1 MRRIWAIL
9 LVMMAAMSALAAD
22 FELNLLAGTKG
33 GASVKVGGMVTD
45 FAKGFPLGLEGSV
58 SYSWRDPGN
67 AYDARRIFVN
77 DNTNGT
83 PEKSGYF
90 WDLRLDLLHRVRAL
104 GMENLYLLGGARY
117 SMFVG
122 HFEYIGGNED
132 FDVTS
137 NQFGLGLGARA
148 SFPMGSRI
156 ALTVLAGVDYYF
168 PASLEG
174 HDTIYRPDDEN
185 VNSKHDYT
193 YATADEAINQLGVV
207 PLLMIGLSFTL

>member
-1 MRRIWAIL
+1 
-9 LVMMAAMSALAAD
+9 MMAAMSAWAAD
-22 FELNLLAGTKG
+22 FNLSLLAGTKG
-33 GASVKVGGMVTD
+33 GASVQVGGMVTD
-45 FAKGFPLGLEGSV
+45 FAKGFPLGVEASIA
-58 SYSWRDPGN
+58 YAWRDPGN

-90 WDLRLDLLHRVRAL
+90 WDLRFDFLRRVRAL
-104 GMENLYLLGGARY
+104 GMENLDLLAGARY

-156 ALTVLAGVDYYF
+156 ALTVLAGADYYF
-168 PASLEG
+168 PAALEG

-193 YATADEAINQLGVV
+193 YATADEAINQPTFV
-207 PLLMIGLSFTL
+207 PVLMIGLTFNL